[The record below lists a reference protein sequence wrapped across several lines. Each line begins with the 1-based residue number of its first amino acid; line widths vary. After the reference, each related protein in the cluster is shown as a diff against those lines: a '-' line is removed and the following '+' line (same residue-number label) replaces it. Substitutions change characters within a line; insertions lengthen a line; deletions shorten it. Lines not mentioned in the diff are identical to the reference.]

1 MPQLYQIKSE
11 VWLNRHDECYKNII
25 TISPPPKD
33 KSLKM
38 VTKLYNRERLSPF
51 QERSPCCPQNNCMY
65 VVMDPNDKCEMLC
78 VDQLDV
84 LFSYLLE
91 NNFTFNTDLTKM
103 MFQSRVQIKNLI
115 AFISK

>member
-1 MPQLYQIKSE
+1 MVQFYQLKSE
-11 VWLNRHDECYKNII
+11 VWLNRHSECYENII
-25 TISPPPKD
+25 TISPQPSD
-33 KSLKM
+33 ISLQQI
-38 VTKLYNRERLSPF
+38 TKLLNRERLSPF
-51 QERSPCCPQNNCMY
+51 QERSPCCTQNNCMY

-78 VDQLDV
+78 IDQLDV

-103 MFQSRVQIKNLI
+103 MFQSQVQIKNLI